1 MKFCASIL
9 SQDIILN
16 QVLSYSHLSCIIYHM
31 TQTKQNL
38 LKAIAGE
45 SMARNKYTFF
55 AKQAR
60 KEGLEWIARVFEE
73 TAENERAHAEEE
85 LEQIKEKVEMTN
97 TYDIQPVKDTLTNL
111 KNAAEGEKFEWGTMY
126 PDFKKQAEEDNDEK
140 AATLFK
146 EISEVE
152 EKHEERY
159 NLLAMLLEK
168 GKLYEREEE
177 TEWKCLNCGYVH
189 KGKTA
194 PETCPVC
201 KKPQEWYQGLG
212 VVR

>member
-1 MKFCASIL
+1 MS
-9 SQDIILN
+9 
-16 QVLSYSHLSCIIYHM
+16 
-31 TQTKQNL
+31 QTKQNL
-38 LKAIAGE
+38 LKAITGE
-45 SMARNKYTFF
+45 SIARNKYTYF

-73 TAENERAHAEEE
+73 TADNERAHAEEE

-97 TYDIQPVKDTLTNL
+97 IYDIHPLADTLTNL
-111 KNAAEGEKFEWGTMY
+111 KNAAEGEKFEWGQMY
-126 PDFKKQAEEDNDEK
+126 PDFEKQAEEDGDTE
-140 AATLFK
+140 AAHLFQ

-159 NLLAMLLEK
+159 NILAGLLES
-168 GKLYEREEE
+168 GKLYQSE
-177 TEWKCLNCGYVH
+177 TEIEWKCLNCGYIH
-189 KGKTA
+189 KGTSA

-201 KKPQEWYQGLG
+201 KKPQAWYQGLG